1 MSYIIVGLI
10 AYLVGSISFSVIF
23 SKKFAGVDVR
33 TKGSGNAGSTN
44 VLRVAGKKAALCT
57 LICDVLKGVVAVLI
71 AFLIGKIIKADSNI
85 AAILCELAGLFV
97 VIGHT
102 FPVFFKFKGG
112 KGVATSLGVLL
123 TINWRLG
130 LICLVFALIIMIIT
144 RIVSL
149 GSILAAVLFPV
160 LCLFVPWSFIVSSES
175 HLSYMIFAIILALL
189 VIFNHRSNIARLRNG
204 TENKLNLNKDKEKK
218 K

>member
-1 MSYIIVGLI
+1 MSYIIVGLV
-10 AYLVGSISFSVIF
+10 AYLLGSISFSVIF

-44 VLRVAGKKAALCT
+44 VLRVASKKAALCT
-57 LICDVLKGVVAVLI
+57 LICDVLKGVIAVLI
-71 AFLIGKIIKADSNI
+71 ALLVGKIIKADSNI
-85 AAILCELAGLFV
+85 AAVLCEIAGLLV

-130 LICLVFALIIMIIT
+130 LICLVFALIIMILS

-160 LCLFVPWSFIVSSES
+160 LCIFVPWSFIVPTNGY
-175 HLSYMIFAIILALL
+175 LSYIIFSIILALL
-189 VIFNHRSNIARLRNG
+189 VIFNHRSNIKRLRNG
-204 TENKLNLNKDKEKK
+204 TENKLNFNKK

>member
-10 AYLVGSISFSVIF
+10 AYLLGSISFSIIF
-23 SKKFAGVDVR
+23 TQKFAHVDVR

-44 VLRVAGKKAALCT
+44 VLRVAGKKAAALT
-57 LICDVLKGVVAVLI
+57 LLCDVLKGVVAILI

-85 AAILCELAGLFV
+85 HAILCQIAGILV

-130 LICLVFALIIMIIT
+130 LICLVFALVIMIIT
-144 RIVSL
+144 KIVSL
-149 GSILAAVLFPV
+149 GSISAAVLFPV
-160 LCLFVPWSFIVSSES
+160 LCMFVPWSFIVSTDN
-175 HLSYMIFAIILALL
+175 HLSYIVFSFILAFL
-189 VIFNHRSNIARLRNG
+189 VIFNHRSNIVRLKNG
-204 TENKLNLNKDKEKK
+204 KENKLNFSKK

>member
-10 AYLVGSISFSVIF
+10 AYLLGSISFSVIF

-57 LICDVLKGVVAVLI
+57 LICDVLKGVVAILI
-71 AFLIGKIIKADSNI
+71 AFLVGKIIKADNNI
-85 AAILCELAGLFV
+85 AAILCEIAGLLV

-130 LICLVFALIIMIIT
+130 LICLVFALIIMILT

-160 LCLFVPWSFIVSSES
+160 LCLFVPWSFIVSSDS
-175 HLSYMIFAIILALL
+175 HLSYIIFSIILALL
-189 VIFNHRSNIARLRNG
+189 VIFNHRTNIVRLRNG
-204 TENKLNLNKDKEKK
+204 TENKLNFNKKDKK
-218 K
+218 

>member
-10 AYLVGSISFSVIF
+10 AYLLGSISFSVIF

-57 LICDVLKGVVAVLI
+57 LICDVLKGVIAILI
-71 AFLIGKIIKADSNI
+71 AFLVGKIIKADGNI
-85 AAILCELAGLFV
+85 AAILCEIAGLLV

-123 TINWRLG
+123 TINCRLG
-130 LICLVFALIIMIIT
+130 LICLVFALIIMILT

-160 LCLFVPWSFIVSSES
+160 LCLFVPWSFIVSSDS
-175 HLSYMIFAIILALL
+175 HLSYIIFSIILALL
-189 VIFNHRSNIARLRNG
+189 VIFNHRTNIVRLRNG
-204 TENKLNLNKDKEKK
+204 TENKLNFNKKDKK
-218 K
+218 

>member
-1 MSYIIVGLI
+1 MSYIIVGLV
-10 AYLVGSISFSVIF
+10 AYLLGSISFSVIF

-57 LICDVLKGVVAVLI
+57 LICDVLKGVIAVLI
-71 AFLIGKIIKADSNI
+71 ALLVGKIIKADSNI
-85 AAILCELAGLFV
+85 AAVLCEIAGLLV

-130 LICLVFALIIMIIT
+130 LICLVFALIIMILS

-160 LCLFVPWSFIVSSES
+160 LCIFVPWSFIVPTNGY
-175 HLSYMIFAIILALL
+175 LSYIIFSIILALL
-189 VIFNHRSNIARLRNG
+189 VIFNHRSNIKRLRNG
-204 TENKLNLNKDKEKK
+204 TENKLNFNKK